1 MFCDSKSPF
10 IVRDLIPFLAEKL
23 FASAEHDTHHIITY
37 VNALGNLGHD
47 AAALHLLKVIEGQLT
62 RNAYVRSVAV
72 YQLMRAAAAKPA
84 NYRPILLDII
94 DNVAESAEVRMAAI
108 TVLPYTRP
116 TSEIWNK
123 LAIRTWFDPSLQVVS
138 YVYTTLKNIAELPNH
153 SHPYT
158 YIGEKAREALKLA
171 KPQSNL
177 GWETSRNNVI
187 FQFLDNLK
195 ASVEPQL
202 QYINTPETI
211 IPKNWF
217 WKQTVKTETHRMEYV
232 ESSVYVQGAEYFLNK
247 AYEAY
252 NSMMTGED
260 KSQYDANKNYIRNI
274 LRVENRV
281 AIPPAAHMSVKVL
294 GLQRFFSIDAT
305 MIEQIIET
313 VTRDAMEALNKD
325 HSLTKEFVKIIDLV
339 GHRAVI
345 PTETGLP
352 LHLHHATPLVV
363 SGKASLNVDLK
374 SMTEGRVGLTM
385 KPVVNYKQSVTAQFL
400 GSGVDPALHVPLP
413 LNAEIAMQNGQYT
426 VTIRTPED
434 RESQRTR
441 PLVAL
446 RVRPYTTIYDMASS
460 TPPANAAN
468 TKVIRMASP
477 LKRKEVNIG
486 RHLGLSL
493 MLDVETQQPFAD
505 FAEIVHTLKNN
516 NILTLLSLPLPL
528 KTVRETTMKIV
539 YNPAESV
546 TKAASFAIA
555 YGAGSKVPD
564 REDTPPSSP
573 SIWSS
578 TIVPVPSAVKAKS
591 TKVADEWLARQKS
604 SPLMAQRESQCLKK
618 HLLLCEESRAVNQ
631 QLTVISGQIKEQCR
645 NEFKWPCK
653 RIVEKE
659 LLADKEE
666 ARESCEMREVA
677 EIEKVE
683 CRRQQ
688 LSQSRPSQE
697 VESYCSIIAVRTE
710 QRHRAGAA
718 TRRSASWMIEALK
731 DRDVKAASQAYTIN
745 VQAALH
751 GANHVVDQKIETQLS
766 IGQKTPV
773 TSVME
778 GLVKM
783 NIAFKLPNQ
792 PKPFAVDVETDYLVR
807 RPANA
812 WDLKDMMVEDMTS
825 RVYTKVEMGLMD
837 GEKEVIAVDMI
848 AKRTEELKQIVSLTE
863 EFKQCEQMITKGE
876 KLSLACKKA
885 RSLAAI
891 LDLLEMNA

>member
-1 MFCDSKSPF
+1 MSLKTALAGRMSSQGGAWIVANAIRNIKTPTVELMNELIAVFKLIHGQSHPHMTAIALTLTQRIHEACIHETTSVNDFPAKIYGRFCDSKSPF

-37 VNALGNLGHD
+37 LNALGNLGHD

-84 NYRPILLDII
+84 IYRPILLDII
-94 DNVAESAEVRMAAI
+94 ENVAESAEVRMAAI

-138 YVYTTLKNIAELPNH
+138 YVYTTLKNIAELPNN

-177 GWETSRNNVI
+177 GWETSRNNMI

-195 ASVEPQL
+195 ASVNLQL

-232 ESSVYVQGAEYFLNK
+232 ESSVHVQGAEYFLNK

-281 AIPPAAHMSVKVL
+281 AMPPAAHMSVKVL

-374 SMTEGRVGLTM
+374 SITEGRVGLTM
-385 KPVVNYKQSVTAQFL
+385 KPVVNYKQSVTAHVICPFTGKFL
-400 GSGVDPALHVPLP
+400 GSGVDTALHVTLP
-413 LNAEIAMQNGQYT
+413 LNAEIAMQNGHYT

-434 RESQRTR
+434 RESQRPR
-441 PLVAL
+441 LPPLPSLTAL
-446 RVRPYTTIYDMASS
+446 APRCRVYP
-460 TPPANAAN
+460 PPA
-468 TKVIRMASP
+468 SGP
-477 LKRKEVNIG
+477 
-486 RHLGLSL
+486 
-493 MLDVETQQPFAD
+493 
-505 FAEIVHTLKNN
+505 
-516 NILTLLSLPLPL
+516 
-528 KTVRETTMKIV
+528 
-539 YNPAESV
+539 
-546 TKAASFAIA
+546 
-555 YGAGSKVPD
+555 
-564 REDTPPSSP
+564 PPSSP
-573 SIWSS
+573 CH
-578 TIVPVPSAVKAKS
+578 PP
-591 TKVADEWLARQKS
+591 
-604 SPLMAQRESQCLKK
+604 
-618 HLLLCEESRAVNQ
+618 
-631 QLTVISGQIKEQCR
+631 
-645 NEFKWPCK
+645 
-653 RIVEKE
+653 
-659 LLADKEE
+659 
-666 ARESCEMREVA
+666 
-677 EIEKVE
+677 
-683 CRRQQ
+683 
-688 LSQSRPSQE
+688 SRPSAPRWPTNG
-697 VESYCSIIAVRTE
+697 SPGR
-710 QRHRAGAA
+710 GP
-718 TRRSASWMIEALK
+718 AL
-731 DRDVKAASQAYTIN
+731 
-745 VQAALH
+745 
-751 GANHVVDQKIETQLS
+751 
-766 IGQKTPV
+766 
-773 TSVME
+773 
-778 GLVKM
+778 
-783 NIAFKLPNQ
+783 
-792 PKPFAVDVETDYLVR
+792 
-807 RPANA
+807 
-812 WDLKDMMVEDMTS
+812 
-825 RVYTKVEMGLMD
+825 
-837 GEKEVIAVDMI
+837 
-848 AKRTEELKQIVSLTE
+848 
-863 EFKQCEQMITKGE
+863 
-876 KLSLACKKA
+876 
-885 RSLAAI
+885 
-891 LDLLEMNA
+891 

>member
-1 MFCDSKSPF
+1 M
-10 IVRDLIPFLAEKL
+10 
-23 FASAEHDTHHIITY
+23 
-37 VNALGNLGHD
+37 G
-47 AAALHLLKVIEGQLT
+47 
-62 RNAYVRSVAV
+62 
-72 YQLMRAAAAKPA
+72 
-84 NYRPILLDII
+84 
-94 DNVAESAEVRMAAI
+94 
-108 TVLPYTRP
+108 P

-195 ASVEPQL
+195 ASVNLQL

-281 AIPPAAHMSVKVL
+281 AMPPAAHMSVKVL

-385 KPVVNYKQSVTAQFL
+385 KPVVNYKQSVTAHVICPFTGKFL
-400 GSGVDPALHVPLP
+400 GSGVDTALHVTLP
-413 LNAEIAMQNGQYT
+413 LSAEIAMQNGQYT

-460 TPPANAAN
+460 IPPANAAN

-546 TKAASFAIA
+546 TKAASFAIEMMNFVDMRHEEGT
-555 YGAGSKVPD
+555 GAGHNWVEVGTHNPTWCDLCGELIWGLYAVGAWQCTNCGYYSHIKCRDKVLLDCRANLKVDEIEEPAEEVVSQDDTDGQVASLCRDCPGASRVSTLTSAPSYRTARSDFSLPLLSVTDSTVLSDSESEDQFHTLHNVRSITNTDRDEFHTLKDVDTLTGGDDSSEDEFHTLANVKDISPD
-564 REDTPPSSP
+564 KQAPPASLLSLP
-573 SIWSS
+573 PEELITCINRYNACLPPAQHCVWDPELSLYNGYIR
-578 TIVPVPSAVKAKS
+578 V
-591 TKVADEWLARQKS
+591 DMNLAR
-604 SPLMAQRESQCLKK
+604 PI
-618 HLLLCEESRAVNQ
+618 N
-631 QLTVISGQIKEQCR
+631 VISGSRPPSTYNIETETSTINDRTLTTFYLPPGTERALHITSQTTTQDVIKVLLRKFRVADNPHKYALYERQDDYRGDSFPRSKSLSRLRLRRLQEDEKPLVLAVLWGRTGGGEGRKFVLQENDPGEIEWEQFSLPELKNFLLILDR
-645 NEFKWPCK
+645 EEAWYK
-653 RIVEKE
+653 RRIHEKYETVQEEILRLLHEKNREEAEKE
-659 LLADKEE
+659 
-666 ARESCEMREVA
+666 
-677 EIEKVE
+677 
-683 CRRQQ
+683 
-688 LSQSRPSQE
+688 
-697 VESYCSIIAVRTE
+697 Y
-710 QRHRAGAA
+710 
-718 TRRSASWMIEALK
+718 
-731 DRDVKAASQAYTIN
+731 
-745 VQAALH
+745 
-751 GANHVVDQKIETQLS
+751 
-766 IGQKTPV
+766 
-773 TSVME
+773 
-778 GLVKM
+778 
-783 NIAFKLPNQ
+783 
-792 PKPFAVDVETDYLVR
+792 
-807 RPANA
+807 
-812 WDLKDMMVEDMTS
+812 
-825 RVYTKVEMGLMD
+825 
-837 GEKEVIAVDMI
+837 
-848 AKRTEELKQIVSLTE
+848 
-863 EFKQCEQMITKGE
+863 
-876 KLSLACKKA
+876 
-885 RSLAAI
+885 
-891 LDLLEMNA
+891 